1 MIKGLLFD
9 LNGTVI
15 DILTNE
21 SDDNLYRVTGNFLDY
36 YGVKI
41 APCQLRELFFA
52 LNREQRHNS
61 SEEYPEFD
69 VSNIFYEIIKRYK
82 TRPVANIRQLA
93 DTAAIVFRAASR
105 FKLECYDGVDE
116 VLGELKKHYRMGA
129 VSDGQSL
136 WAVPEL
142 ESSGLKRFFEFV
154 LVSGDFGYRKPD
166 GRLFEKAL
174 NQMQLDASEV
184 LFIGNDMYRD
194 VYGGHIAGMKTV
206 FFKSNQG
213 DHEYHGA
220 EADYIIYNFRQL
232 PEAIAFL
239 QNKLKIQFY
248 ME

>member
-21 SDDNLYRVTGNFLDY
+21 GDDNLYRVTANFLDY

-41 APCQLRELFFA
+41 APCQLRKLFFE

-61 SEEYPEFD
+61 SEEFPEFD
-69 VSNIFYEIIKRYK
+69 VSKIFYEIIQWFH
-82 TRPVANIRQLA
+82 TRNIDDVQRLS
-93 DTAAIVFRAASR
+93 DTAAVVFRAASR
-105 FKLECYDGVDE
+105 FRLECYDGVDE
-116 VLGELKKHYRMGA
+116 ILCELKNHYKMGA

-136 WAVPEL
+136 WAKPEL
-142 ESSGLKRFFEFV
+142 FSAGLEKFFDPV

-166 GRLFEKAL
+166 KRLFEQAL
-174 NQMQLDASEV
+174 KLMNLAADEV
-184 LFIGNDMYRD
+184 LFVGNDMYRD
-194 VYGGHIAGMKTV
+194 VYGGHIAGMKTI

-220 EADYIIYNFRQL
+220 EADYIIYNFREL
-232 PEAIAFL
+232 PKAIEFL
-239 QNKLKIQFY
+239 SRNA
-248 ME
+248 